1 MSAKISYVFGDKKS
15 SVVIL
20 SDGQALEVRRGEKTR
35 WTSGEE
41 RTTWPSMKAWL
52 ATLPPQWDSVEAWIS
67 AGKRPVSHGE
77 GLLLSS
83 GLAYFIGKERATQL
97 EIEAALDSYTDHIR
111 LWFRQWCDNSI
122 NIRVD
127 SFLASLARLHPE
139 ITHKRSD
146 VLAGLLERVKK
157 EEPLA
162 PNVVDVVVKEEEVAL
177 AVSEVAPSTVVL
189 VADASSTVVPAAD
202 AFPNV
207 EDAVVVE
214 EAPVEA
220 LAAEEEGIVYPHP
233 EELGGTDLHYIH
245 VIMKSGNDVAY
256 KLARLTDYVSVCMR
270 PEYAAFWRGSMQ
282 SRHNLRAIIKTSR
295 VFGACPVAEAFLA
308 TYPA

>member
-1 MSAKISYVFGDKKS
+1 MSAKISYVFGGIKS

-20 SDGQALEVRRGEKTR
+20 RDGKALEVRRGEKTR
-35 WTSGEE
+35 WASGEE

-52 ATLPPQWDSVEAWIS
+52 ATLPPQWDSVEAWVS
-67 AGKRPVSHGE
+67 AGKRQAGHGV
-77 GLLLSS
+77 GLPLSPR
-83 GLAYFIGKERATQL
+83 LAYFMGQEKATQL
-97 EIEAALDSYTDHIR
+97 EIEYALDSYTAHHG
-111 LWFRQWCDNSI
+111 LCFRQWSDNSI
-122 NIRVD
+122 NIEVD

-146 VLAGLLERVKK
+146 VLAGLLERV
-157 EEPLA
+157 A
-162 PNVVDVVVKEEEVAL
+162 GPNVVPSVVKEEEVAL
-177 AVSEVAPSTVVL
+177 AVSEEVAPSTVVL
-189 VADASSTVVPAAD
+189 VADASVADASVAD

-220 LAAEEEGIVYPHP
+220 PAVEAEDIVYPHP

-245 VIMKSGNDVAY
+245 VIMNSGNDVAY
-256 KLARLTDYVSVCMR
+256 KVARLTDYVSVCMR
-270 PEYAAFWRGSMQ
+270 PEYAAFWRSSMQ

-295 VFGACPVAEAFLA
+295 VFGPCPVAEAFLA

>member
-1 MSAKISYVFGDKKS
+1 MSAKISYVFGEMKS

-20 SDGQALEVRRGEKTR
+20 SDGKALEVRRGEKTR

-52 ATLPPQWDSVEAWIS
+52 ATLPPQWDSVESWIA
-67 AGKRPVSHGE
+67 AGKRMVGHGV
-77 GLLLSS
+77 GLPLSPR
-83 GLAYFIGKERATQL
+83 LAYFMGKERATQL
-97 EIEAALDSYTDHIR
+97 EIEYALDSYTAHHG
-111 LWFRQWCDNSI
+111 LCFRQWCDNSI

-127 SFLASLARLHPE
+127 SFLVSLARLHPE

-146 VLAGLLERVKK
+146 VLAGLLEGV
-157 EEPLA
+157 A
-162 PNVVDVVVKEEEVAL
+162 GPNVVDVVVKEEEVAL
-177 AVSEVAPSTVVL
+177 AVSEVAPAT

-202 AFPNV
+202 ASSTVVLPNV

-220 LAAEEEGIVYPHP
+220 PAVEAEDIVYPHP

-256 KLARLTDYVSVCMR
+256 KVARLTDYVSVCMR